1 MKTFGFVKK
10 VFFIGSTILS
20 GFTSVNLLNAIPLSC
35 ISMNNPECKTRPQ
48 VVNVNG
54 DEPVLFPFSTETS
67 KCSGSYNN
75 INYLYARICVPHV
88 VKNLNVKVFNLMSR
102 TNETRHIEWHKTW
115 KCECKFGASIC
126 NNKQPWNKDKCR
138 CECKELIDKG
148 VCDKGFI
155 WNPSNF
161 GCECEEAC
169 DVGEYLDY
177 ENCSGRK
184 NLGAPLIGECTET
197 VEEVKLAK
205 MTLPENEN
213 NYKCNSC
220 TVYIVLMMLVFTT
233 STGISAYFVYYNWSL
248 VKNNV
253 SPIKFDTRTQT
264 TI

>member
-1 MKTFGFVKK
+1 M
-10 VFFIGSTILS
+10 
-20 GFTSVNLLNAIPLSC
+20 NL
-35 ISMNNPECKTRPQ
+35 
-48 VVNVNG
+48 VNVSEKFVTN
-54 DEPVLFPFSTETS
+54 VSNS
-67 KCSGSYNN
+67 KQ
-75 INYLYARICVPHV
+75 R
-88 VKNLNVKVFNLMSR
+88 
-102 TNETRHIEWHKTW
+102 
-115 KCECKFGASIC
+115 
-126 NNKQPWNKDKCR
+126 WNKYKCR

-155 WNPSNF
+155 WNPSN
-161 GCECEEAC
+161 CECECDKAC

-197 VEEVKLAK
+197 VEEVKLAE

-220 TVYIVLMMLVFTT
+220 TVYIVLMMLVFTI